1 MLLDGVL
8 SQAASGL
15 NSITKQLSVLSQNVA
30 NASTPGYVRESVGL
44 SSATAGGDGLGVR
57 SGVAMRVVDQ
67 ALQDSVLAAGGQ
79 VAGGQVLKGAL
90 TAIDAASG
98 TPGSGQDLPGL
109 IGALRD
115 AFSTLGND
123 PSNGTQQREVVDRA
137 AALAGGVNGL
147 GQAVSAERQAAQDGL
162 RDDVAQANTAL
173 GAVGTLSR
181 QIIAARQ
188 RGESTAD
195 LEDQRDVAM
204 GTVARLT
211 GAKFLP
217 QPNGDV
223 LAVSGGTVLP
233 LHDATGPLS
242 LGSATLAPG
251 STAPP
256 VLLNGAPALLPGGQ
270 IGARL
275 QLRDVTLA
283 GFQAGLDGFA
293 DGLAA
298 GFMSAGLS
306 LFTGPGGAVPAPGTA
321 GFAQSVRVSPV
332 VQSTPSQ
339 VRDGAGPPGQAG
351 STALINTILNTALA
365 TGAGTLAGR
374 AADLVAGTALQLTM
388 VTRQVDTEV
397 AVQGS
402 LRTKLD
408 AGTGVTVDTELAH
421 MVQLQNAYGANA
433 KVIAAVQAMFAQ
445 LSASV
450 Q

>member
-195 LEDQRDVAM
+195 LED
-204 GTVARLT
+204 
-211 GAKFLP
+211 
-217 QPNGDV
+217 
-223 LAVSGGTVLP
+223 
-233 LHDATGPLS
+233 
-242 LGSATLAPG
+242 
-251 STAPP
+251 
-256 VLLNGAPALLPGGQ
+256 
-270 IGARL
+270 
-275 QLRDVTLA
+275 
-283 GFQAGLDGFA
+283 
-293 DGLAA
+293 
-298 GFMSAGLS
+298 
-306 LFTGPGGAVPAPGTA
+306 
-321 GFAQSVRVSPV
+321 
-332 VQSTPSQ
+332 
-339 VRDGAGPPGQAG
+339 
-351 STALINTILNTALA
+351 
-365 TGAGTLAGR
+365 
-374 AADLVAGTALQLTM
+374 
-388 VTRQVDTEV
+388 
-397 AVQGS
+397 
-402 LRTKLD
+402 
-408 AGTGVTVDTELAH
+408 
-421 MVQLQNAYGANA
+421 
-433 KVIAAVQAMFAQ
+433 
-445 LSASV
+445 
-450 Q
+450 